1 MKRDSKFPMPTP
13 QGVPLAQDHWLT
25 FLMVWN
31 EEKLLCTA
39 FLKFLTLKGILQKPQ
54 ITLML
59 KYEAYFLLRTQ
70 NFPGNMRD
78 SCLQFI
84 RAASY

>member
-1 MKRDSKFPMPTP
+1 
-13 QGVPLAQDHWLT
+13 
-25 FLMVWN
+25 
-31 EEKLLCTA
+31 
-39 FLKFLTLKGILQKPQ
+39 
-54 ITLML
+54 LML